1 MIKTTSETWPGRA
14 VLLVSHV
21 AGLADLVAL
30 PLWVGGLVQSHGFT
44 SQQAGLLV
52 TLYIAGILAS
62 NLILGPRFDRVD
74 GRLVAGLGFAVAAG
88 CFLAMAQ
95 LDGLLVFTP
104 LHLLAGLGAG
114 AGLSCVHGTI
124 GRSRNPH
131 RLFALVNVGVGAFG
145 IPFFAVVPHLMTQSG
160 VAAVFIVLGSL
171 MLAASVLSAI
181 AFPHKLESVTLA
193 VVGEAERSPLDT
205 RVMAFLGVVLLTSAQ
220 SAIFSF
226 IERVGSYDGF
236 PAASVAT
243 MLAIAAF
250 INLSAPALAGLL
262 QGRLSPTHVA
272 ACGMFLHGCASL
284 IITHATLFAVY
295 AIAASTPV
303 FLVVFSHVFMFGL
316 IAKLDRSGHMA
327 ALTPAMMMI
336 GTAIGPFLGGSVVT
350 CFGYPA
356 LGITAAMLAW
366 GAAACFVG
374 VHLRTSGVETRSA
387 DLSARL
393 SA

>member
-1 MIKTTSETWPGRA
+1 MKTTSETWSGRT

-62 NLILGPRFDRVD
+62 NLILGPRFDRVS

-88 CFLAMAQ
+88 CFLSMTQ
-95 LDGLLVFTP
+95 LGGLLVFAP

-131 RLFALVNVGVGAFG
+131 RLFAVVNVGVGAFG
-145 IPFFAVVPHLMTQSG
+145 IPFFAIVPHLMVQSG
-160 VAAVFIVLGSL
+160 LTAVFIVLGSL
-171 MLAASVLSAI
+171 MLTASCLSAV
-181 AFPHKLESVTLA
+181 AFPLA
-193 VVGEAERSPLDT
+193 QAAAAPAATGEGERSPLDI
-205 RVMAFLGVVLLTSAQ
+205 RVMAFVGVVLLTSAQ

-226 IERVGSYDGF
+226 IERIGADHGF

-243 MLAIAAF
+243 MLAVAAF
-250 INLSAPALAGLL
+250 INLAAPALAGLL
-262 QGRLSPTHVA
+262 QGRLLPTHVA

-284 IITHATLFAVY
+284 VITHATLFAVY

-336 GTAIGPFLGGSVVT
+336 GTAIGPFLGGGVVT
-350 CFGYPA
+350 GFGYPA

-374 VHLRTSGVETRSA
+374 VHLRTSGSGMRSA
-387 DLSARL
+387 DLPARL